1 MVNKDCRKLIL
12 FCSIDLFTIIQS
24 AIFFST
30 RIIWSNLEVLISRGE
45 PCQTALAKGYVC
57 LWVGLGQVYAQ
68 PGTDQI
74 ISGDKKSNPL
84 LTAGKQSSIQLDRV
98 NFGRNRW
105 NSTSDENWPELNEI
119 SSRSG
124 RILTDLIKIWPDL
137 TRSASESGGSRS
149 SWLDSVFHVK
159 THQQTCQIRFLDM

>member
-12 FCSIDLFTIIQS
+12 FCSIDLFAIIQF

-105 NSTSDENWPELNEI
+105 NSTSDENWPEL
-119 SSRSG
+119 G
-124 RILTDLIKIWPDL
+124 FGGFVILWPKPNL
-137 TRSASESGGSRS
+137 TCYKKNFCN
-149 SWLDSVFHVK
+149 LTQPTK
-159 THQQTCQIRFLDM
+159 P